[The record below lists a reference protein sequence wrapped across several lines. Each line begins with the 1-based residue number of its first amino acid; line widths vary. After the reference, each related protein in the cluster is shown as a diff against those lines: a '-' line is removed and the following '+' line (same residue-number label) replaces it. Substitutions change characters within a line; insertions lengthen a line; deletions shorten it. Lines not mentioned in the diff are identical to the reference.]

1 MGSFK
6 VIMMRFLCLFD
17 KPKKKFVLTNRYIIR
32 DGVRL
37 YRIKC
42 TKSFGPVKEGEYGG
56 YVEGEYN
63 LSQRGFAWVYGDACV
78 FGNAKL
84 LGNAKVCDSACV
96 YGSAIVCDNA
106 KVFDNAC
113 VSDNA
118 IIGDCAKVYGNAG
131 VYGNAKVYGSA
142 CVYDKAKVY
151 GDALVYGDAKVY
163 DKALVYGDANVSGN
177 AEVSDK
183 AMIYGNANVSDNAEI
198 LDKAKVYDHA
208 CIFGDARISGNACI
222 ENNRQYYDFDCF
234 ILGDNHVHVYLTK
247 DKKIEIRCGGFCGDI
262 EAFEKIAKGTG
273 DENECQAIIAIIKK
287 RFSGDESL
295 DNITKNHDYNCLV
308 TGNKNINECPIKDKI
323 EIMCDRFCRVELE
336 VLRRKRQEEIKETK
350 RIFQGISDIIKKGF
364 GLDEKR

>member
-1 MGSFK
+1 MGSLK

-32 DGVRL
+32 DGVKL

-106 KVFDNAC
+106 KVFGDAC

-142 CVYDKAKVY
+142 WVSGNAKVYGSACVFDGACVFDDACVSGNAKVYGSACVYDKAKVY
-151 GDALVYGDAKVY
+151 GNAKVCGYKWLSGY
-163 DKALVYGDANVSGN
+163 DS
-177 AEVSDK
+177 
-183 AMIYGNANVSDNAEI
+183 I
-198 LDKAKVYDHA
+198 
-208 CIFGDARISGNACI
+208 
-222 ENNRQYYDFDCF
+222 
-234 ILGDNHVHVYLTK
+234 
-247 DKKIEIRCGGFCGDI
+247 
-262 EAFEKIAKGTG
+262 
-273 DENECQAIIAIIKK
+273 
-287 RFSGDESL
+287 SGDESL

>member
-1 MGSFK
+1 MGSLK

-32 DGVRL
+32 DGVKL

-106 KVFDNAC
+106 KVFGDAC
-113 VSDNA
+113 VS
-118 IIGDCAKVYGNAG
+118 
-131 VYGNAKVYGSA
+131 GNAKVYGSA

-151 GDALVYGDAKVY
+151 GNAKVCGYKWLSGY
-163 DKALVYGDANVSGN
+163 DS
-177 AEVSDK
+177 
-183 AMIYGNANVSDNAEI
+183 I
-198 LDKAKVYDHA
+198 
-208 CIFGDARISGNACI
+208 
-222 ENNRQYYDFDCF
+222 
-234 ILGDNHVHVYLTK
+234 
-247 DKKIEIRCGGFCGDI
+247 
-262 EAFEKIAKGTG
+262 
-273 DENECQAIIAIIKK
+273 
-287 RFSGDESL
+287 SGDESL

>member
-1 MGSFK
+1 MEIFRDKIRLNQFKGSQ
-6 VIMMRFLCLFD
+6 D
-17 KPKKKFVLTNRYIIR
+17 KPTRKFVLTDDCIKKHGIK
-32 DGVRL
+32 L

-63 LSQRGFAWVYGDACV
+63 LSQRDFAWVYGDACV

-151 GDALVYGDAKVY
+151 GNAKVCGYKWLSGY
-163 DKALVYGDANVSGN
+163 DS
-177 AEVSDK
+177 
-183 AMIYGNANVSDNAEI
+183 I
-198 LDKAKVYDHA
+198 
-208 CIFGDARISGNACI
+208 
-222 ENNRQYYDFDCF
+222 
-234 ILGDNHVHVYLTK
+234 
-247 DKKIEIRCGGFCGDI
+247 
-262 EAFEKIAKGTG
+262 
-273 DENECQAIIAIIKK
+273 
-287 RFSGDESL
+287 SGDESL